1 MKTTITRLTALLFLL
16 LSVCPAR
23 AVTDENE
30 ETVPDKLAESGNA
43 YEEIRLLTEV
53 LLHVRKLYVD
63 EKDYEEIIQGAL
75 HGMLGELDEHSDFL
89 DADAF
94 RAMREGTSSRFSGIG
109 IHIGMRDGVPTVIAP
124 IEDTPAFRAGLMAG
138 DKIVEIDG
146 ERTQGRPLRDAVDKL
161 RGPRGEKVVVTILRT
176 GEDDPREI
184 EIIRDDITVPSVK
197 GARILGDGVGYVRIT
212 QFARPTADALQRA
225 LDDLMTQGMNGLVLD
240 LRSNPGGLLA
250 SAIDVA
256 QKFLKRK
263 QLIVTTK
270 GREGP
275 RRELENR
282 AAGRHHYVDFPMAV
296 LVNRGSASASEIVAG
311 ALQDNRRAVLVGE
324 TTFGKGSVQS
334 IIPLESKGASTAIR
348 ITTARYYTPSGRQ
361 IHGKGI
367 EPDIPVSIS
376 LEEWR
381 NVLAKRART
390 ENPVHFMD
398 EEPGEYDD
406 VVDRQL
412 QRAVDL
418 VQALKIFNHD

>member
-1 MKTTITRLTALLFLL
+1 MKTTIRITLL
-16 LSVCPAR
+16 LLLLLTLPR
-23 AVTDENE
+23 AGAVPE
-30 ETVPDKLAESGNA
+30 EEEKVPERLVESAAA

-63 EKDYEEIIQGAL
+63 EKTYEEIIRGAL

-89 DADAF
+89 DVDAF
-94 RAMREGTSSRFSGIG
+94 KAMKEGTTSSFTGIG
-109 IHIGMRDGVPTVIAP
+109 IHIGIRDNVPTVIAP
-124 IEDTPAFRAGLMAG
+124 IEGTPAFRAGLMAG

-146 ERTQGRPLRDAVDKL
+146 EKTQGKPLRDAVDKL
-161 RGPRGEKVVVTILRT
+161 RGPRGAKVVVTIFRK
-176 GEDDPREI
+176 GEDEPREI

-197 GARILGDGVGYVRIT
+197 GARILNDGVGYVRIT
-212 QFARPTADALQRA
+212 QFARPTADALQEA
-225 LDDLMTQGMNGLVLD
+225 LNDLITQGMNGLVLD

-256 QKFLKRK
+256 QKFLKRR

-282 AAGRHHYVDFPMAV
+282 AGGRQHYIDFPMAV

-311 ALQDNRRAVLVGE
+311 ALQDNKRAVLVGE

-334 IIPLESKGASTAIR
+334 IIPLESKGRSNAIR
-348 ITTARYYTPSGRQ
+348 ITTARYYTPSGRE

-376 LEEWR
+376 VEEWR
-381 NVLAKRART
+381 DVLAQRARM
-390 ENPVHFMD
+390 ENPGHFMD
-398 EEPGEYDD
+398 EEPGQYED

-412 QRAVDL
+412 ERAVDL
-418 VQALKIFNHD
+418 VQALKIFNHR

>member
-1 MKTTITRLTALLFLL
+1 MKKSTTRLAIFLL
-16 LSVCPAR
+16 LLLSLSPAR
-23 AVTDENE
+23 AVTDEE
-30 ETVPDKLAESGNA
+30 KEVPERLTENASA

-63 EKDYEEIIQGAL
+63 EKSYEEIIQGAL

-89 DADAF
+89 DSDAF
-94 RAMREGTSSRFSGIG
+94 KAMREGTSSSFTGIG
-109 IHIGMRDGVPTVIAP
+109 IHIGMRDGIPTVIAP

-146 ERTQGRPLRDAVDKL
+146 ARTQGKPLRDAVDKL
-161 RGPRGEKVVVTILRT
+161 RGPRGEKVVVTIVRK
-176 GEDDPREI
+176 GEDEPREV
-184 EIIRDDITVPSVK
+184 EIVRDDITVPSVK
-197 GARILGDGVGYVRIT
+197 GARILNDGVGYVRIT
-212 QFARPTADALQRA
+212 QFSRPTADALQRA
-225 LDDLMTQGMNGLVLD
+225 LNDLMAQGMNGLVLD

-275 RRELENR
+275 KRELDNR
-282 AAGRHHYVDFPMAV
+282 AEGRHHYVDFPMAV

-311 ALQDNRRAVLVGE
+311 ALQDNKRAVLVGE

-334 IIPLESKGASTAIR
+334 IIPLESKGRSTAIR
-348 ITTARYYTPSGRQ
+348 ITTARYYTPSGRE

-376 LEEWR
+376 VDEWR
-381 NVLAKRART
+381 DVLARRARV
-390 ENPVHFMD
+390 ENPIHYVD
-398 EEPGEYDD
+398 EDSDKYEH

-418 VQALKIFNHD
+418 VQALKIFNHR